1 MHRTAGE
8 RGEKGAVAS
17 IPQTATQVTLS
28 VISTVMAILG
38 GVVLLAGGLVL
49 FAALTGQAYA
59 SDSGLVIA
67 GVTLSG
73 WSPLGLAVV
82 VLAAGALLLA
92 TAWLGLA
99 ASRDSGR
106 VGPYRFLC
114 YLVGLVLLVAILW
127 SWGAGT
133 ILIFSPIVLSTTIT
147 YVVIC
152 SSLADRVQREHDEG
166 VRGESFLLDGHQ
178 RALRLIS
185 QVIIVTAVLNAVITL
200 IVWYAVSQM
209 DPTLMVTLAESQ
221 VTAGNLA
228 SLALGFG
235 LASAGVNLLV
245 GLLGLRGSNQPEKVR
260 PFLWVSAISFAYA
273 LVQLV
278 VGIVTSGGMG
288 SVQTSSITD
297 ALLYGACTYLSLKI
311 RRQPR
316 AREGQATGGETGR
329 MEGIGEA
336 RR

>member
-133 ILIFSPIVLSTTIT
+133 ILIFNPIVLSTTIT

-221 VTAGNLA
+221 FAAGVFA
-228 SLALGFG
+228 PRALGLG

-245 GLLGLRGSNQPEKVR
+245 GLLGLRGSNQPEKIR

-297 ALLYGACTYLSLKI
+297 ALLYGACTYLSLMI

-316 AREGQATGGETGR
+316 DREGQATGGETGR

>member
-133 ILIFSPIVLSTTIT
+133 ILIFNPIVLSTTIT

-166 VRGESFLLDGHQ
+166 VRGESFMLDGHQ

-185 QVIIVTAVLNAVITL
+185 QVMIVTAILNAVITL

-209 DPTLMVTLAESQ
+209 DPTAQVTLAEAQ
-221 VTAGNLA
+221 YTAGRLSNIV
-228 SLALGFG
+228 LGWG
-235 LASAGVNLLV
+235 LASAAVNLLV
-245 GLLGLRGSNQPEKVR
+245 GLLGLRGANQPEKIR

-273 LVQLV
+273 AVQLV
-278 VGIVTSGGMG
+278 LGIVTSGGMG
-288 SVQTSSITD
+288 SVQSSSLTD
-297 ALLYGACTYLSLKI
+297 ALFYGACTYLSVKI
-311 RRQPR
+311 RRQPQD
-316 AREGQATGGETGR
+316 REGQANGGEAENQPFG
-329 MEGIGEA
+329 GN
-336 RR
+336 